1 MIILKRVGA
10 LLIFVLLMGCTA
22 QQIQQ
27 TLGDYLDTD
36 KLTTEQ
42 VGAGLKEALEKGIS
56 IGAENASKVNGY
68 LGNSLIKIPFPP
80 EVEKVESKL
89 RQIGLGSQV
98 DKFVETLNHGAE
110 EAAKQAKPIFV
121 AAIKSMTI
129 QDTWNIL
136 KGEDNA
142 ATQYLQKATSDELR
156 AKFSPVIKNALDKTS
171 ATKYY
176 ADIINTYNKI
186 PLLEDVNSDLESYA
200 TDKALEGLFILVA
213 QEEAKIR
220 IDPLARTTD
229 LLKKVF
235 KELD

>member
-1 MIILKRVGA
+1 
-10 LLIFVLLMGCTA
+10 
-22 QQIQQ
+22 
-27 TLGDYLDTD
+27 
-36 KLTTEQ
+36 
-42 VGAGLKEALEKGIS
+42 
-56 IGAENASKVNGY
+56 
-68 LGNSLIKIPFPP
+68 
-80 EVEKVESKL
+80 
-89 RQIGLGSQV
+89 
-98 DKFVETLNHGAE
+98 
-110 EAAKQAKPIFV
+110 
-121 AAIKSMTI
+121 
-129 QDTWNIL
+129 
-136 KGEDNA
+136 
-142 ATQYLQKATSDELR
+142 LQKATSDELR